1 MMNMYVDTFYLL
13 KKQKVETI
21 VIWKVEAKMLE
32 QWDIFISVTLGPP
45 EEHLAVYELTLL
57 IDTVEEFNNWLR
69 AQAQY
74 QKDTL

>member
-45 EEHLAVYELTLL
+45 EEHLAVY
-57 IDTVEEFNNWLR
+57 
-69 AQAQY
+69 
-74 QKDTL
+74 